1 MKVPKKR
8 LFEIIDSFKD
18 KRILI
23 FGDLILDRYI
33 IGNIERISREAPVP
47 IVKVKKEDYKPGG
60 AGNVALNI
68 QSLSADSYLIAFTGD
83 DDFSKHFKK
92 FFNKN
97 NSKIFKSKSN
107 KTIVKSR
114 IMSQNQQL
122 IRIDREENVYI
133 SDKEIDDLKQ
143 LVKGIKTDAIILSDY
158 STGSINPE
166 TLKIFKQKAIADGVL
181 ILLDPKPNHY
191 DIYGEG
197 FSAITPNKAEAESI
211 VNFKIES
218 DEDAKKA
225 IKIIQKRF
233 KTKYTILTR
242 GEKGITA
249 FEKGKQIFT
258 IPSYSHEVYDVT
270 GAGDTVASVLLLSLC
285 SNASLKEAVILSNL
299 AASIVIEK
307 IGASQCTTD
316 ELKRRINDLYKNK

>member
-1 MKVPKKR
+1 MKVSKKR
-8 LFEIIDSFKD
+8 LFEIIDNFKD
-18 KRILI
+18 KKILI

-47 IVKVKKEDYKPGG
+47 IVKVKREDYKPGG
-60 AGNVALNI
+60 AGNVGLNI
-68 QSLSADSYLIAFTGD
+68 QSLSADSYLIAFTGKD
-83 DDFSKHFKK
+83 SFSEHFKK
-92 FFNKN
+92 FFNEN
-97 NSKIFKSKSN
+97 NSKLFESDSN
-107 KTIVKSR
+107 MTIVKSR
-114 IMSQNQQL
+114 IISQNQQL
-122 IRIDREENVYI
+122 IRIDREENLSI
-133 SDKEIDDLKQ
+133 SDKEINELKQ
-143 LVKGIKTDAIILSDY
+143 LLKGIRADAIILSDY
-158 STGSINPE
+158 STGAINPK
-166 TLKIFKQKAIADGVL
+166 TLEIFKQKAIDDNIL
-181 ILLDPKPNHY
+181 LLLDPKPNHY
-191 DIYGEG
+191 NIYGKG
-197 FSAITPNKAEAESI
+197 FSIITPNKAEAESI

-225 IKIIQKRF
+225 VRIIQKRF
-233 KTKYTILTR
+233 GTKYTVLTR

-249 FEKGKQIFT
+249 FEKGKKIFT

-307 IGASQCTTD
+307 IGASQCKTE

>member
-1 MKVPKKR
+1 MKVSKKR
-8 LFEIIDSFKD
+8 LFEIIDNFKD

-33 IGNIERISREAPVP
+33 MGNIERISREAPVP
-47 IVKVKKEDYKPGG
+47 IVKVKREDYKPGG

-68 QSLSADSYLIAFTGD
+68 KSLSADSYLIAFTGQD
-83 DDFSKHFKK
+83 GFSKHFKN
-92 FFNKN
+92 FFNEN
-97 NSKIFKSKSN
+97 NAKIFESKSN

-133 SDKEIDDLKQ
+133 SDKEMNELKE
-143 LVKGIKTDAIILSDY
+143 LIEGIKAEAIILSDY
-158 STGSINPE
+158 STGAINPK
-166 TLKIFKQKAIADGVL
+166 TIKIFKQKAIADDVL
-181 ILLDPKPNHY
+181 LLLDPKPNHY
-191 DIYGEG
+191 DIYGKG
-197 FSAITPNKAEAESI
+197 FTAITPNKSEAESI

-218 DEDAKKA
+218 DQDAKKA

-249 FEKGKQIFT
+249 FEKGKKIFT
-258 IPSYSHEVYDVT
+258 IPSYSHEIYDVT

-285 SNASLKEAVILSNL
+285 SNASMKEAVILSNL

-307 IGASQCTTD
+307 IGASQCTTE